1 MDYSRIPKLDN
12 CDEKKLWDNALIVF
26 DTSAICALYNLTLH
40 YRQVVITILKYLH
53 NRIWIPYQVL
63 SEYKK
68 NRKKAICNPITEK
81 YAKLSSIIENKFVQE
96 VRKQIEIW
104 GQNVYFHPYIDS
116 DKLAL
121 IKTEVESAN
130 SHIRVIKET
139 IDNQYEKRKKE
150 IKAIVDNDELS
161 DFVDSIDTGSE
172 LSFKQIYEI
181 ILEGDYR
188 YRHQIPPGYEDSKG
202 KEGMQKFGDLIIW
215 KEIIKQAQ
223 TTQKDIIFICNDFQK
238 GDWYIPKSNTPRIE
252 LISEFQESSNKKI
265 WFYTI
270 EGFISKLQEYFKS
283 ATPMLPLYDQLE
295 EVAVVLHRIVEEKK
309 KGNIA
314 MILRCNKCNEE
325 ILIWSNELHLE
336 WESNGS
342 FERGMG
348 PETEWF
354 ANIYATCK
362 HCKQQVEVVISAY
375 EYPMGAYNY
384 GDIYCDSAELISDFD
399 IETYAPI
406 GDYDENLDT
415 CLMCGELAE
424 LNDDGLCI
432 DCSK

>member
-40 YRQVVITILKYLH
+40 YRQVVITILKHLH

-68 NRKKAICNPITEK
+68 NRKKAICKPITEK

-104 GQNVYFHPYIDS
+104 DQNVYFHPYIDS

-181 ILEGDYR
+181 IL
-188 YRHQIPPGYEDSKG
+188 K
-202 KEGMQKFGDLIIW
+202 
-215 KEIIKQAQ
+215 
-223 TTQKDIIFICNDFQK
+223 
-238 GDWYIPKSNTPRIE
+238 
-252 LISEFQESSNKKI
+252 
-265 WFYTI
+265 
-270 EGFISKLQEYFKS
+270 
-283 ATPMLPLYDQLE
+283 
-295 EVAVVLHRIVEEKK
+295 
-309 KGNIA
+309 
-314 MILRCNKCNEE
+314 
-325 ILIWSNELHLE
+325 
-336 WESNGS
+336 
-342 FERGMG
+342 
-348 PETEWF
+348 
-354 ANIYATCK
+354 
-362 HCKQQVEVVISAY
+362 
-375 EYPMGAYNY
+375 
-384 GDIYCDSAELISDFD
+384 
-399 IETYAPI
+399 
-406 GDYDENLDT
+406 
-415 CLMCGELAE
+415 
-424 LNDDGLCI
+424 
-432 DCSK
+432 